1 MIELQS
7 SLFVHVSYKKHYV
20 LCVDIGE
27 LIINDDDDESITII
41 EKNNKD

>member
-27 LIINDDDDESITII
+27 LIINDDDESITII